1 MLRARR
7 CLVTCVSNAE
17 FDLDII
23 FETIFLFS
31 CVPLQYSMGACK
43 KPCDADKICN
53 EKTSRCVLRTGKI
66 GQQILGG
73 GQARAATPSTSRAAT
88 PSTSRAAMSRTATPS
103 RAAAKLQPLTLA
115 EVRRSWPKR
124 LEALTKSKYFRE
136 GPLLEKWG
144 NKGYPWWN
152 EKTGGLEKYFGPGAT
167 YVNKDTIGKL
177 VPKPGDT
184 ARIAVVHE
192 NIRDGSAEEFAAILD
207 PKKVWTVT
215 LRRPLAAKELLP
227 YKNANSDSVRR
238 VLKINYLDPT
248 KYTLPTDAAARRLVI
263 ATADSSA
270 PKRYVLDPQIF
281 VVVDPVNFD
290 TSLTKLGDWGMGD
303 SQFITWLKKPRN
315 NGPSRNWSGP
325 GVPVVNA
332 ANRGAHKVPAG
343 RKAPAG
349 HAKSFAGK
357 TARGLDGKMWAS
369 EQVKIKGAFT
379 WRWKPSSK

>member
-1 MLRARR
+1 MD
-7 CLVTCVSNAE
+7 N
-17 FDLDII
+17 
-23 FETIFLFS
+23 
-31 CVPLQYSMGACK
+31 K
-43 KPCDADKICN
+43 K
-53 EKTSRCVLRTGKI
+53 
-66 GQQILGG
+66 
-73 GQARAATPSTSRAAT
+73 
-88 PSTSRAAMSRTATPS
+88 
-103 RAAAKLQPLTLA
+103 
-115 EVRRSWPKR
+115 
-124 LEALTKSKYFRE
+124 
-136 GPLLEKWG
+136 
-144 NKGYPWWN
+144 
-152 EKTGGLEKYFGPGAT
+152 GGLEKYFGPGAT
-167 YVNKDTIGKL
+167 YVKKDTIGKL

-192 NIRDGSAEEFAAILD
+192 NIRDGNAKEFATMLD
-207 PKKVWTVT
+207 PKQVWTVT

-270 PKRYVLDPQIF
+270 PKKYVVNPQIF

-290 TSLTKLGDWGMGD
+290 NTLTKLGDWGMGD

-315 NGPSRNWSGP
+315 SGPSQNWSGP

-332 ANRGAHKVPAG
+332 SNRGAQKVPAG

-349 HAKSFAGK
+349 HAKNFAGK
-357 TARGLDGKMWAS
+357 TARGLDGKTWAS